1 MYSVSVIGATGYAGA
16 ELIRLLSSHP
26 RVRIAHLAS
35 SSAAGQALSA
45 VYPSFLSSR
54 LPELETPDYDL
65 LGRDS
70 DVVFTALPHK
80 VSAQAV
86 PPLLAAG
93 ARVVDLSADFRY
105 SDAAIYAQ
113 WYGAHPA
120 PSLLSRAVYGLPELH
135 REAICGAQLVGNP
148 GCYTTCSI
156 LGLAPAVRAGLI
168 DTDRIVID
176 AKSGVSGAGASAT
189 RDLHF
194 CEVDENIKAYKVAA
208 HRHTSEIEQELSLVA
223 GKPIALSFTPHLI
236 PVKRGIL
243 ATIYCELTEPQSHA
257 DVMAVYRNFYEG
269 EPFVTLCEDGSLPEI
284 KHVNGSNECRIG
296 WVVDRRLSRLILVSA
311 LDNLVKGAAGQ
322 AIHNMNLMLGLEETE
337 GLTHRAWYL

>member
-1 MYSVSVIGATGYAGA
+1 MHSVSVIGATGYAGA
-16 ELIRLLSSHP
+16 ELIRLLTGHP

-35 SSAAGQALSA
+35 SSTAGQPLAA
-45 VYPSFLSSR
+45 VYPSFMGSG
-54 LPELETPDYDL
+54 LPALEVPDYEL

-80 VSAQAV
+80 VSAQAA

-105 SDAAIYAQ
+105 LDADLYAQ

-120 PSLLSRAVYGLPELH
+120 PGLLSRAVYGLPELH
-135 REAICGAQLVGNP
+135 REAIRSAQLVGNP
-148 GCYTTCSI
+148 GCYTTCAI

-168 DTDRIVID
+168 DPGRIVID
-176 AKSGVSGAGASAT
+176 AKSGVTGAGAAAT

-243 ATIYCELTEPQSHA
+243 ATMHCELTAPQSHA
-257 DVMAVYRNFYEG
+257 DVMAVYRDFYAG
-269 EPFVTLCEDGSLPEI
+269 EPFVRLYEEGSLPEI

-296 WVVDRRLSRLILVSA
+296 WVVDRRLGRLILVSV

-322 AIHNMNLMLGLEETE
+322 AIQNMNLMLGLEETE
-337 GLTHRAWYL
+337 GLTQRAWYL